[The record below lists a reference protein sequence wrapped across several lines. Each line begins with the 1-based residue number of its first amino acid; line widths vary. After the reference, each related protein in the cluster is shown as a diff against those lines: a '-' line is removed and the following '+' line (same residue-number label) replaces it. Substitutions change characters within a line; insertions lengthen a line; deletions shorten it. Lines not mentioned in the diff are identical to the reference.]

1 MPCLGKSGVA
11 WACSRYSTAMTVTKT
26 RATAGPL
33 EPGTQLARL
42 GPRAAGDRGAAL
54 SPAQSAVLDEL
65 TMTPDFRLVAE
76 LAATLGQHTNTV
88 REHLDSLVEAGL
100 VVRRTRKA
108 SGRGRPATEYQAR
121 PVEQT
126 QPTLRQYAALVSALA
141 SHIESTSDD
150 PSAEVLAVGVAWG
163 QKLAATRA
171 IEGSRTSAKRSMAA
185 RRQVIQIMGELG
197 FAPES
202 DSRAAMVRLRRCPLL
217 ATAKAHTEV
226 VCGVHLGLV
235 RGALQSMGGDSR
247 RADLL
252 PFAEVGACRLN
263 LLAPYEPK
271 KSTRVR
277 RSGQ

>member
-1 MPCLGKSGVA
+1 
-11 WACSRYSTAMTVTKT
+11 MTVTKT

-33 EPGTQLARL
+33 EPVTQPARL
-42 GPRAAGDRGAAL
+42 GPRAAADRGAVL

-65 TMTPDFRLVAE
+65 TMTPDFRLVSD

-100 VVRRTRKA
+100 VVRRVRKA

-150 PSAEVLAVGVAWG
+150 PSSEALAVGVAWG
-163 QKLAATRA
+163 QKLAVARS
-171 IEGSRTSAKRSMAA
+171 IEGSGTAAKRSTAA
-185 RRQVIQIMGELG
+185 RRQVVQIMSELG
-197 FAPES
+197 FAPEA

-217 ATAKAHTEV
+217 GTAKAHPEV
-226 VCGVHLGLV
+226 VCGVHLGVV
-235 RGALQSMGGDSR
+235 RGALQAMGGDSR
-247 RADLL
+247 RADLV

-263 LLAPYEPK
+263 LLALREPK
-271 KSTRVR
+271 KSTRVKPTA
-277 RSGQ
+277 